1 MAGLLTDSI
10 LLLGE
15 HGQLGRSLVA
25 QCKAADI
32 KLRQWTHDEY
42 PSGRRI
48 PLNEVFALCTPQVI
62 INATAYTQ
70 VELAEEE
77 PEQVMA
83 VNRDK
88 VCHLARVAK
97 QHDALLVHFSTDY
110 VFDGSGV
117 RPWCEEDTPNP
128 LNIYGQSKWFG
139 EQEVIASGC
148 RYRIIRTSWLHSPWR
163 HNFVKTMLR
172 LGQTQSELS
181 VVCDQIGAPT
191 SAALLAELTMMA
203 VTRVQSMPSLAGL
216 YHVTAEGEVSWF
228 HYADFIFN
236 EAHRIGLIEKV
247 PRLIP
252 VTSASYR
259 SPVRRPLNSRLDTM
273 RFCST
278 FGVKLPDWREGVRDT
293 LLQLQRTK

>member
-97 QHDALLVHFSTDY
+97 RMMPS
-110 VFDGSGV
+110 
-117 RPWCEEDTPNP
+117 WCIFQPIMC
-128 LNIYGQSKWFG
+128 LM
-139 EQEVIASGC
+139 A
-148 RYRIIRTSWLHSPWR
+148 
-163 HNFVKTMLR
+163 
-172 LGQTQSELS
+172 
-181 VVCDQIGAPT
+181 VVCG
-191 SAALLAELTMMA
+191 
-203 VTRVQSMPSLAGL
+203 
-216 YHVTAEGEVSWF
+216 H
-228 HYADFIFN
+228 
-236 EAHRIGLIEKV
+236 
-247 PRLIP
+247 
-252 VTSASYR
+252 
-259 SPVRRPLNSRLDTM
+259 
-273 RFCST
+273 
-278 FGVKLPDWREGVRDT
+278 GVKRIHLI
-293 LLQLQRTK
+293 L